1 MSKLILVLNC
11 GSSSL
16 KGAVLNS
23 ENGDVLLSCLGEK
36 LNLADAYITFKV
48 NGQKERVDLSATPN
62 HTGAVGA
69 MLEKL
74 KAMGL
79 DSQIGAIGHRV
90 VSGGEEYSE
99 SVLIDDSVMAAIEKC
114 IPLAPLHNPANLLGI
129 RAAQD
134 IFKGLPNVA
143 VFDTAF
149 HQTMPEHAYMYAIP
163 RKFYRELGLRRYG
176 FHGTSYRFVAEEAA
190 NVLGADKNNLNLV
203 NAHLGNG
210 ASITAVRNG
219 KSMDTSMGLTPL
231 EGLVMGTRSGD
242 VDPSIFS
249 FLADNLKLST
259 QQITDILNKESGL
272 MGISELSSDCR
283 VIEEESLNGHEGAV
297 LALEMFSYRLAKYVA
312 SMAVAAGGL
321 DALVFTGGI
330 GENSD
335 IIREKVLNYCAF
347 LGFSVDKE
355 ANTAARFG
363 KAGVITAAD
372 SKVKAVVIPTNEELM
387 IAQDTARLSGLSA

>member
-36 LNLADAYITFKV
+36 LGLADAYITFKV
-48 NGQKERVDLSATPN
+48 NGQKEKVELTAQPN
-62 HTGAVGA
+62 HTGSVGA
-69 MLEKL
+69 MLDKL

-99 SVLIDDSVMAAIEKC
+99 SVLITDDVIAAIEKC

-149 HQTMPEHAYMYAIP
+149 HQTMPQHAYTYAIP
-163 RKFYRELGLRRYG
+163 RKFYRDLGVRRYG
-176 FHGTSYRFVAEEAA
+176 FHGTSYRFVAHEAA
-190 NVLGADKNNLNLV
+190 QFLGADENNLKLV
-203 NAHLGNG
+203 VAHLGNG
-210 ASITAVRNG
+210 ASIAGIRNG

-242 VDPSIFS
+242 VDPSVFS
-249 FLADNLKLST
+249 FLADNLNLTT

-272 MGISELSSDCR
+272 LGISELSSDCR
-283 VIEEESLNGHEGAV
+283 VIEEESLSGHEGAV
-297 LALEMFSYRLAKYVA
+297 LALEIFSYRLAKYVA

-321 DALVFTGGI
+321 DAVVFTGGI

-347 LGFSVDKE
+347 LGLNVDKD
-355 ANTAARFG
+355 ANIAARFG
-363 KAGVITAAD
+363 KAGIITTAD

-387 IAQDTARLSGLSA
+387 IAQDTARLSGL